1 MSDESAVL
9 AAADACIGA
18 FGRHDRDAYFA
29 TFAPDATFI
38 FHTTPTVLASRA
50 EWEREW
56 DRLVA
61 EDGFRVLACESHD
74 RRVQMLAPGA
84 AVFSH
89 RVLTRSTSRDG
100 GLETDERETI
110 VFQRQPDGSWLAVHE
125 HLSPTPDA
133 GALS

>member
-1 MSDESAVL
+1 MSDSSAVL

-29 TFAPDATFI
+29 SFAPDATFI
-38 FHTTPTVLASRA
+38 FHTTPGVLASRA

-61 EDGFRVLACESHD
+61 EDGFSVLACESRD
-74 RRVQMLAPGA
+74 RRVQMVGGDGA
-84 AVFSH
+84 IFSH
-89 RVLTRSTSRDG
+89 RVLTRSTSNEG
-100 GLETDERETI
+100 ELETDERETI

-125 HLSPTPDA
+125 HLSPTPSTA
-133 GALS
+133 